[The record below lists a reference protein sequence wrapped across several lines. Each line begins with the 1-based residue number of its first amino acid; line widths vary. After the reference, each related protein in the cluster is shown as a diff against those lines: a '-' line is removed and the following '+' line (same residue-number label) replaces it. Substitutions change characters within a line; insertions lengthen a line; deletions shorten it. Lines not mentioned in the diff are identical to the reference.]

1 MKDRKGPPG
10 GEGRGKGVLG
20 ERPGESPAPA
30 RTHPRLRT
38 RSTPEALPPQ
48 DAQTPQARDSYSRLL
63 AALSSATEELDA
75 ALASVQDLEN
85 PRPDARRRV
94 SGEHAAPPLILIVDD
109 NESLRELYSQ
119 TLRSAGYRTAT
130 ADNGRTAIEKALALR
145 PQAIVLDYWMP
156 VMDGAGAAR
165 ILRADARTC
174 RIPLILVTAIGAPPE
189 AVLVVPCH
197 PKPDLPDDVVS
208 AVRAVLESSGGEECG

>member
-10 GEGRGKGVLG
+10 GEGHGKGVLG

-30 RTHPRLRT
+30 RTHPRLRADAKV
-38 RSTPEALPPQ
+38 EAFPPR
-48 DAQTPQARDSYSRLL
+48 DTETPQPPDSYSRLL
-63 AALSSATEELDA
+63 VALSTATEELDA
-75 ALASVQDLEN
+75 ALADVQDG
-85 PRPDARRRV
+85 RPNLRRHA
-94 SGEHAAPPLILIVDD
+94 SGEHAAPPLVLIVDD
-109 NESLRELYSQ
+109 NEDLRELYSQ
-119 TLRSAGYRTAT
+119 TLRGAGYRTAM
-130 ADNGRTAIEKALALR
+130 ADNGRAAIEKALALR

-189 AVLVVPCH
+189 AVLAVPCR

-208 AVRAVLESSGGEECG
+208 AVRAALDSSTDEECG